1 MKQFTIV
8 TSRTS
13 ISAKQFNCGMYNR
26 YVITLGL
33 HSKYDVDVYYFIF
46 AVRILANPWDYIL

>member
-13 ISAKQFNCGMYNR
+13 ISVKPFNCGMYNR

-46 AVRILANPWDYIL
+46 AVRILANP